1 MSALRL
7 LALTGLA
14 FAFVSCGCGRKTS
27 YSTSEGEVTVETK
40 GGEVEITAETE
51 QGRLRAKGDE
61 SSVTVTSEEGT
72 ARFGAGQEIDP
83 REIGILVYPG
93 AEVAASMRWT
103 DSEAPEGDLTQVH
116 LTTPD
121 SFAEVEA
128 FYQKELPEAEV
139 SAQISTAEIKM
150 LQLQW
155 EEDGLRKAVVVTRDA
170 ADEQTRI
177 ILQKNLADE

>member
-14 FAFVSCGCGRKTS
+14 LAFVFCGCGRKTT
-27 YSTSEGEVTVETK
+27 YSTPEGDVTVETK
-40 GGEVEITAETE
+40 GDQVEITAETE
-51 QGRLRAKGDE
+51 EGRFHLKGDD
-61 SSVTVTSEEGT
+61 SLVTVEGDEGT
-72 ARFGAGQEIDP
+72 AQFGAGQVIDP
-83 REIGILVYPG
+83 REIGIPVYPG
-93 AEVAASMRWT
+93 AEVAASMRWSET
-103 DSEAPEGDLTQVH
+103 EAPEGELTQVH

-128 FYQKELPEAEV
+128 FYQKELPQAEV

-150 LQLQW
+150 LQLHW
-155 EEDGLRKAVVVTRDA
+155 EEGGLRKAVVVTRDA
-170 ADEQTRI
+170 ADDQTRI